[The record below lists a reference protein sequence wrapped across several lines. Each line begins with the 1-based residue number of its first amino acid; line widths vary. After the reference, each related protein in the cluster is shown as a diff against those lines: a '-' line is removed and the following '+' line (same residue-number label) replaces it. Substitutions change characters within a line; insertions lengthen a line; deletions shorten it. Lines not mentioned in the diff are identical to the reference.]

1 MSTDATGNAEPKVPT
16 FVQRS
21 VEQAADLRLG
31 RIILTI
37 LAAPFYLLGL
47 LLGAVVVVVVVAAGA
62 VKLGIADVRSRVD
75 ASPADGAV
83 S

>member
-1 MSTDATGNAEPKVPT
+1 MST

-31 RIILTI
+31 RIILTV

-47 LLGAVVVVVVVAAGA
+47 LIGAVVVVAVVAAGA
-62 VKLGIADVRSRVD
+62 VKLGIADVRRRTEAPPGERD
-75 ASPADGAV
+75 A
-83 S
+83 

>member
-1 MSTDATGNAEPKVPT
+1 MST

-21 VEQAADLRLG
+21 IEQAIDLRLG

-37 LAAPFYLLGL
+37 LAAPFYLFGL
-47 LLGAVVVVVVVAAGA
+47 LLGAVVVVAVVAAGA
-62 VKLGIADVRSRVD
+62 VKLGIADARRRAEAPV
-75 ASPADGAV
+75 ADGDV

>member
-1 MSTDATGNAEPKVPT
+1 MST

-21 VEQAADLRLG
+21 VEQAVDLRLG

-37 LAAPFYLLGL
+37 LAAPFYVIGL
-47 LLGAVVVVVVVAAGA
+47 LIGAVVVVAVVAAGA
-62 VKLGIADVRSRVD
+62 VKLGIADVRVRVEARP
-75 ASPADGAV
+75 ASDSDP